1 MGFRTGS
8 VEGEGVD
15 GLVIEPDEG
24 RSSDEERGRGVDG
37 TEVTWGDDDLGGGRV
52 ETDSFESVAGE
63 SVDRSNEG
71 EVD

>member
-15 GLVIEPDEG
+15 GLVLKPDEEG
-24 RSSDEERGRGVDG
+24 SRDEEGGRGVDG

-52 ETDSFESVAGE
+52 ETDSFERVAGE
-63 SVDRSNEG
+63 GVDRSNEG